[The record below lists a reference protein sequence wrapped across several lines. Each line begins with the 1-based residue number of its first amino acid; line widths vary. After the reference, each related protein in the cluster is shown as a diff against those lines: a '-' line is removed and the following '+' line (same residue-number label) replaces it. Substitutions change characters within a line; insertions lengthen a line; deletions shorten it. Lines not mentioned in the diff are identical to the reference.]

1 MARRRWPL
9 AIPGPISCQHTL
21 PPATTG
27 QCGLANNISFTNLC
41 TLSTCHRS
49 EHALLG
55 GYKQFILGRA
65 TDKRSPSKSKVRMTF
80 SRRLQRSQ
88 EKLVR
93 SYFCTTEPLYLC
105 HKTYLPCIIF
115 GAGTWNSKIPL
126 LAIPDDLSNGQSSM
140 ERLATFGNLKSPASQ
155 GLDWSGKLLVN
166 LVSSGR
172 YVCLAGYILAR
183 PDISLLIGTILQ
195 EKLG

>member
-1 MARRRWPL
+1 MKKKHSVESELVSLTETRTIYDLSRGWFPSMPIPQLARMQNFGWVIQRGLLILNMSTSQKSSYHRNQTIGTSQRWHVTMARRRWPL

-65 TDKRSPSKSKVRMTF
+65 TDKRSPSKSKVRRTF
-80 SRRLQRSQ
+80 SRRLQRS
-88 EKLVR
+88 
-93 SYFCTTEPLYLC
+93 
-105 HKTYLPCIIF
+105 
-115 GAGTWNSKIPL
+115 
-126 LAIPDDLSNGQSSM
+126 
-140 ERLATFGNLKSPASQ
+140 
-155 GLDWSGKLLVN
+155 
-166 LVSSGR
+166 
-172 YVCLAGYILAR
+172 
-183 PDISLLIGTILQ
+183 
-195 EKLG
+195 

>member
-1 MARRRWPL
+1 MFPSMPIPQSASKQNFFALFVGNLIIIAKYVAKRARGLFNMSHHCNQTIGTSQRWHVTMARRRWPL

-41 TLSTCHRS
+41 TLSTSHRS

-80 SRRLQRSQ
+80 SRRLQRS
-88 EKLVR
+88 
-93 SYFCTTEPLYLC
+93 
-105 HKTYLPCIIF
+105 
-115 GAGTWNSKIPL
+115 
-126 LAIPDDLSNGQSSM
+126 
-140 ERLATFGNLKSPASQ
+140 
-155 GLDWSGKLLVN
+155 
-166 LVSSGR
+166 
-172 YVCLAGYILAR
+172 
-183 PDISLLIGTILQ
+183 
-195 EKLG
+195 